1 MVIFGGFLE
10 GNLWDNVLVVIYFEI
25 GWFDGFFIFGDIYFL
40 RLNIVIVVISYIG
53 LYWIISMCNYF
64 NMDVWNCKWIGK

>member
-25 GWFDGFFIFGDIYFL
+25 GWFDGFFSFGDIYFL

-53 LYWIISMCNYF
+53 LYWIISLCNYF